1 MKIVSSYEA
10 KTHLSSL
17 LGQVANGKSITI
29 TKHGVPIAE
38 ITPVPSNRKKDPKKT
53 VEELKSFRKGLKL
66 GKLTVRKMIEEGR
79 RF

>member
-1 MKIVSSYEA
+1 MEKVSSYEA

-17 LGQVANGKSITI
+17 LGKVANGKSITI

-38 ITPVPSNRKKDPKKT
+38 ITPIPSNRKKKPDK
-53 VEELKSFRKGLKL
+53 VIEELKSFRKGLKL
-66 GKLTVRKMIEEGR
+66 GNLTVRKMIEEGR